1 MTSSRK
7 RNRNGGQ
14 RGRGSDGIP
23 PLPPGFWTPLS
34 HPGNPYDVSTAAPQ
48 GVVHNLDLRGI
59 RQHQHNHWHNRS
71 NPIYDHFSTD
81 IQPVGPRVHDWDT
94 EIVDPA
100 PAPWDG
106 LPIVPLPNAIGG
118 INNRISTPT
127 PPAHHLSN
135 LRQLELIELNLRGNM
150 TAAQQGMAYAG
161 AGGYECAWMF
171 GGLVQSFSF
180 GPAWDCFYYVL
191 SDLYITQPSIVS
203 LVSFVQDILNDIIAI
218 SAGVIVG
225 TNRVMLHFEGATDVA
240 SAAPRLFLACANTA
254 YQIGAL
260 SVDPLPVFQDIMM
273 AFQSDAMDDF
283 LFYRLY
289 VHILRFMGGGTLE
302 NMPSEFLKLRM
313 SKSYGGRKGYKMIA
327 GGEEKACGLEAVIW
341 GLAGLLTKLQK
352 RLKSLKEA
360 IPDFYKKF
368 DNYRERAN
376 TISKKLLKTQI
387 MLELTEMAD
396 WRQGRAITHEQL
408 GIAVK
413 SYCEKYDL
421 DIGLIIF
428 DAIIPMKKQYINYD
442 PSEYVPKN
450 MLCLV
455 YWDFKSIGHYD
466 CIDEIYVTSWILRNE
481 EEKKKG
487 KRNTHAKFDFT
498 NLKMN
503 YGRKEEGLRCRL
515 CKWWTKYQTKD
526 LWYKVHDGAQA
537 DNKIS
542 CIDCGVNFK
551 SIKCYKN
558 HTVLQLGYAE
568 SACARN
574 QLCDKCEGV
583 HDIKHNCD
591 NFYCQ
596 MCVKSVS
603 KSVKHVCFIQPLSKK
618 KLDLVDR
625 VIYADLE
632 SDVNPETKRQ
642 RALVCETS
650 YVEPCEDHEIP
661 NIDCKL
667 CKTIEKEFYGYS
679 CLTDFLKWL
688 NEEQMGATVVF
699 HNGGKYDLQLLCEQV
714 AIDDGNLV
722 ISLEIPRGTQ
732 IVYLELKDKRHFTK
746 KSKSIRFIDSLM
758 FIFVPLG
765 NFDKA
770 FGLKQNKGV
779 FPYGL
784 LNRPGWEEVTEIPGP
799 SDFCITPKEIKF
811 LDKVKLN
818 NKNRGG
824 YIQEILDYISEWKGK
839 EWKAKEKLI
848 EYCKSDVKVLMQGC
862 NIFRYNFRKLVGL
875 DPFKFPTLAS
885 AMAASHRQPAYMI
898 ADSMQLFDMK
908 SLIWM
913 RSCLV
918 GGRTEPFY
926 LYVDCIPGWRIKFV
940 DIRSEYPF
948 AMATKRYPVG
958 EVTYDVDFGSFI
970 SYDRASLDFNRKTD
984 MRLYDVLTN
993 PDGKCGMGMIECEI
1007 ITANDVNFPVLPC
1020 RSAPPGKK
1028 ESKLLYMV
1036 RSGVW
1041 KGYIT
1046 LLATAIK
1053 HNQVL
1058 VTTIKKIMYWK
1069 ITSVNLFKDLMC
1081 KLYAGKAMAGGW
1093 DKILGKDGKDKKEEI
1108 LKLNADMGIII
1119 DPDKVETNKGLEC
1132 TAKVM
1137 ANCVWGYICQRPTA
1151 THDTFY
1157 DNEDR
1162 DEVEKMG
1169 NVLES
1174 YGTRHVTSRLVGK
1187 PVKVGN
1193 YTKIRSTKDPA
1204 DMTVKEMNKNVCYQ
1218 AGGQVPTYG
1227 QQILAEGILS
1237 LSEDQPIYCD
1247 TDSIVYLIKDDHE
1260 HHKELKTGVLLGD
1273 WVDEYPDSE
1282 IKKFACLGPK
1292 SYFME
1297 ILHKDGKV
1305 EYKGKFKGIPIC
1317 SRSYSLE
1324 DPDGKLAKLGMDE
1337 MEAFLQ
1343 DAVFENHD
1351 EKNPYLEMKLRY
1363 NNSFSRNSQF
1373 QISSREEK
1381 KTLRVTFDK
1390 RKVVKPAWIS
1400 GISDCSVIRTVPHND
1415 LSSDYTSA
1423 NIKNHWKEI
1432 GRSRLG

>member
-1 MTSSRK
+1 MASSRK
-7 RNRNGGQ
+7 RNRNN
-14 RGRGSDGIP
+14 RDGMP

-34 HPGNPYDVSTAAPQ
+34 HPGNPYDVSALGPD
-48 GVVHNLDLRGI
+48 GVVHNLDLRGV
-59 RQHQHNHWHNRS
+59 RQHQHNHWNNRS
-71 NPIYDHFSTD
+71 NPIYNHFSTD
-81 IQPVGPRVHDWDT
+81 VQPIGPRVHNWDT

-106 LPIVPLPNAIGG
+106 LPIAPLPNAIGG
-118 INNRISTPT
+118 VNNRISAPT

-135 LRQLELIELNLRGNM
+135 LRQLELIELNIRGNM
-150 TAAQQGMAYAG
+150 VAAQQGML
-161 AGGYECAWMF
+161 GGYECAWLF

-203 LVSFVQDILNDIIAI
+203 LVSFVQEILNDIMVIAGGAI
-218 SAGVIVG
+218 IG
-225 TNRVMLHFEGATDVA
+225 TNRAMLHFEGTTDVA

-260 SVDPLPVFQDIMM
+260 SIDPLPVFQDIMM
-273 AFQSDAMDDF
+273 AFQSDAMADF
-283 LFYRLY
+283 IFYRLY
-289 VHILRFMGGGTLE
+289 VHILRYMGGGTLE

-313 SKSYGGRKGYKMIA
+313 SKSYGGRKGYKMIS
-327 GGEEKACGLEAVIW
+327 GGEEKACGLEAIIW
-341 GLAGLLTKLQK
+341 GLAGVVTKIRK
-352 RLKSLKEA
+352 RLRCLKEA
-360 IPDFYKKF
+360 IPDIHKKF
-368 DNYRERAN
+368 ENYRERAN
-376 TISKKLLKTQI
+376 TVAKKLVKNKV
-387 MLELTEMAD
+387 MWELAEMAD
-396 WRQGRAITHEQL
+396 WKQGEVITHEQL
-408 GIAVK
+408 GMAVN
-413 SYCEKYDL
+413 SFSEKYEL

-428 DAIIPMKKQYINYD
+428 DAVIPLKKQYVNYNPID
-442 PSEYVPKN
+442 HVPAN
-450 MLCLV
+450 MICLV
-455 YWDFKSIGHYD
+455 YWDFKPIGHYD
-466 CIDEIYVTSWILRNE
+466 CIDEVYTTSWILRE
-481 EEKKKG
+481 QEEKKG
-487 KRNTHAKFDFT
+487 QRNTHAKFDFT
-498 NLKMN
+498 NLNMN
-503 YGRKEEGLRCRL
+503 YSQKEEGLRCRL
-515 CKWWTKYQTKD
+515 CKWWVKYSPKD
-526 LWYKVHDGAQA
+526 KWYKNHNGSQGE
-537 DNKIS
+537 NKIS
-542 CIDCGVNFK
+542 CVDCGVNFK
-551 SIKCYKN
+551 SARCYNN
-558 HTVLQLGYAE
+558 HKVLQDGHAIA
-568 SACARN
+568 ACVSN
-574 QLCDKCEGV
+574 HMCEKCEGV
-583 HDIKHNCD
+583 HDVKRNCD

-603 KSVKHVCFIQPLSKK
+603 KSVKHVCFIQPLNEK

-632 SDVNPETKRQ
+632 SDVNPENRRQ
-642 RALVCETS
+642 RALVCEAM
-650 YVEPCEDHEIP
+650 YVEPCDDHEIP
-661 NIDCKL
+661 NADCKL
-667 CKTIEKEFYGYS
+667 CRTVEKEFYGYS
-679 CLTDFLKWL
+679 CLTEFLKWL
-688 NEEQMGATVVF
+688 NDEQMGATVVF

-714 AIDDGNLV
+714 ALDDGNLI

-784 LNRPGWEEVTEIPGP
+784 LNRAGWEEVTEIPGP
-799 SDFCITPKEIKF
+799 ADFCITPKEIKY
-811 LDKVKLN
+811 LDKVKVN
-818 NKNRGG
+818 NKNRGV

-862 NIFRYNFRKLVGL
+862 DIFRYNFRKLVGL
-875 DPFKFPTLAS
+875 DPFQFPTLAS
-885 AMAASHRQPAYMI
+885 AVAASHRQPCHMP
-898 ADSMQLFDMK
+898 ADSMQLFDMR
-908 SLIWM
+908 SLMWM

-918 GGRTEPFY
+918 GGRTEPFC
-926 LYVDCIPGWRIKFV
+926 LYVHCMPGWKIKFV

-948 AMATKRYPVG
+948 AMATKRYPIG
-958 EVTYDVDFGSFI
+958 EVTYDVDFNSFI
-970 SYDRASLDFNRKTD
+970 SYDRASLDFNRKTGV
-984 MRLYDVLTN
+984 RLCDVLTN
-993 PDGKCGMGMIECEI
+993 PDGKFGMGMIEC
-1007 ITANDVNFPVLPC
+1007 TVVCANDVKFPVLPC

-1041 KGYIT
+1041 KGYLT

-1053 HNQVL
+1053 HNQVI
-1058 VTTIKKIMYWK
+1058 VTNIKKLMYWK
-1069 ITSVNLFKDLMC
+1069 NTSVDLFKNWMC
-1081 KLYAGKAMAGGW
+1081 KLYASKAMAGGW
-1093 DKILGKDGKDKKEEI
+1093 DKILGRDGKDKKEEI

-1119 DPDKVETNKGLEC
+1119 DPAKVESNKGLEC

-1137 ANCVWGYICQRPTA
+1137 ANCGWGYICQRPTA

-1157 DNEDR
+1157 DNEDP
-1162 DEVEKMG
+1162 DEVQKMG
-1169 NVLES
+1169 DVLES

-1227 QQILAEGILS
+1227 QQILAEGVLS
-1237 LSEDQPIYCD
+1237 LSPDQPIYCD
-1247 TDSIVYLIKDDHE
+1247 TDSILYLIKDE
-1260 HHKELKTGVLLGD
+1260 HKDHKELKTGVLLGD
-1273 WVDEYPDSE
+1273 WVDEYPDAE

-1297 ILHKDGKV
+1297 IHYKDGKV
-1305 EYKGKFKGIPIC
+1305 EYKGKFKGIPIS

-1343 DAVFENHD
+1343 DAVFDEHD

-1390 RKVVKPAWIS
+1390 RKVIKPQGLTSIRQ
-1400 GISDCSVIRTVPHND
+1400 CSVIQTVPHND
-1415 LSSDYTSA
+1415 LSSDIDSDSVYGHWA
-1423 NIKNHWKEI
+1423 VIKASRI
-1432 GRSRLG
+1432 G